1 MQAACLRLRLPEWR
15 KDRRAEGATE
25 REGSQE
31 GRKPR
36 RSSRLL
42 ELGERDRGARG
53 RGCWPSVRGGG
64 GCGCRAELRGLTRRH
79 SACAVQHRWAACRQT
94 QLQVIRVGS
103 RRGGNKETAGGGR
116 DRRPE

>member
-64 GCGCRAELRGLTRRH
+64 AVGAGLSCEDSLADTAPAPCSTGGQPAGRRSCR
-79 SACAVQHRWAACRQT
+79 
-94 QLQVIRVGS
+94 
-103 RRGGNKETAGGGR
+103 
-116 DRRPE
+116 